1 MGDGSEWLRVA
12 KSREQRKS
20 LGPALLCWFW
30 AFFQCNAMPSL
41 LGSSLVSVTS
51 WEQRIKYKKMKF
63 SEAREAKSSGPV
75 LSLLMGNEELAEMCL
90 ARTCEMGKLEKK

>member
-1 MGDGSEWLRVA
+1 MSGSEWPKAENKGKVWVQH
-12 KSREQRKS
+12 S
-20 LGPALLCWFW
+20 LCWFC

-90 ARTCEMGKLEKK
+90 AGTCEMGKLEKK